1 MTQPNLSDLDSK
13 VTAILV
19 FLIAFIVSSIIL
31 FMVVASNPDHTK
43 EDELINDVAHTRS
56 DVLNAIDK
64 MEDQMKTDRDSL
76 RWYMDTWSGTEI
88 NNNTTVQIAPVHYFA
103 TVTICP
109 QDASGPYN
117 MNIDFYGLNPRI
129 EWGSLITWLPSR
141 SGEYSDYEVFPI
153 KTKSYEDKV
162 CGIKLK

>member
-76 RWYMDTWSGTEI
+76 R
-88 NNNTTVQIAPVHYFA
+88 
-103 TVTICP
+103 
-109 QDASGPYN
+109 
-117 MNIDFYGLNPRI
+117 
-129 EWGSLITWLPSR
+129 
-141 SGEYSDYEVFPI
+141 
-153 KTKSYEDKV
+153 
-162 CGIKLK
+162 